1 MVRQLHSGKKGLP
14 TFRGDQSGRLLMF
27 VHSKLR
33 VVAWLLSFAAA
44 GFAPS
49 GASAITV
56 EVAKKCNGLLAK
68 AFPPRVAGNP
78 AAGSAKGSSQDE
90 RDYFK
95 KCVANGG
102 NMDGS
107 ADKNAK

>member
-1 MVRQLHSGKKGLP
+1 MLV
-14 TFRGDQSGRLLMF
+14 QSKFGTIASLL
-27 VHSKLR
+27 L
-33 VVAWLLSFAAA
+33 FAAA
-44 GFAPS
+44 GFAPT

-56 EVAKKCNGLLAK
+56 EVAKKCNVLLAK
-68 AFPPRVAGNP
+68 QFPPRVAGNP

-107 ADKNAK
+107 AEKNAK